1 LEVDIEKLEI
11 YYFLIVELE
20 FCDIIEATRFIEGV
34 DINIYS
40 STFYDISLKV
50 LIIISN
56 HQSITIGPYMLLT
69 IIICDCCTCIYFMW
83 KFYSIWLYFLLK
95 LSLTGLPD
103 IWQCYLLLLS
113 LIVLSTITQSIML
126 STIILYNYH
135 YNYIYDI

>member
-1 LEVDIEKLEI
+1 MEIEKLEI
-11 YYFLIVELE
+11 YTIFLYVVEME

-69 IIICDCCTCIYFMW
+69 IIICDCCTCIYFM
-83 KFYSIWLYFLLK
+83 
-95 LSLTGLPD
+95 
-103 IWQCYLLLLS
+103 
-113 LIVLSTITQSIML
+113 
-126 STIILYNYH
+126 
-135 YNYIYDI
+135 